1 MSELFIPS
9 VLENINGEMQVMNL
23 LNWSFA
29 KERTIYITGE
39 VTDIMVLSVVS
50 QIEYLS
56 KKSTNPIKI
65 YINSPG
71 GSVTA
76 GLAIYDA
83 MNNSKCDIITI
94 GTGLVASMGSFLL
107 SSGSKGMRY
116 VTNSTEV
123 MIHQP
128 SVTSQGRVSD
138 MLINIERFVKVKDR
152 LNHILAQNTGKTV
165 EQIKADC
172 DKDYWLY
179 ASEAVEYGI
188 ADGIYQNE

>member
-1 MSELFIPS
+1 MSELFIPN
-9 VLENINGEMQVMNL
+9 VMENINGEMQVMNL
-23 LNWSFA
+23 LNWRFA

-39 VTDIMVLSVVS
+39 VTDMMALSMVS

-83 MNNSKCDIITI
+83 MKDSKCDIITI

-107 SSGSKGMRY
+107 SSGTKGMRY
-116 VTNSTEV
+116 VTSSTEI

-128 SVTSQGRVSD
+128 SVASQGRVSD

-165 EQIKADC
+165 EQIKLDC

-179 ASEAVEYGI
+179 ATEAVEYGI

>member
-1 MSELFIPS
+1 MSELFIPN
-9 VLENINGEMQVMNL
+9 VMENINGEMQVMNL
-23 LNWSFA
+23 LNWRFA

-39 VTDIMVLSVVS
+39 VTDMMALSMVS

-65 YINSPG
+65 YINSPS

-83 MNNSKCDIITI
+83 MKDSKCDIITI

-107 SSGSKGMRY
+107 SSGTKGMRY
-116 VTNSTEV
+116 VTSSTEI

-128 SVTSQGRVSD
+128 SVASQGRVSD

-165 EQIKADC
+165 EQIKLDC

-179 ASEAVEYGI
+179 ATEAVEYGI